1 MVNARILLG
10 LGIAAA
16 LVAGAARADDL
27 ASRALRERQQQ
38 SDAFSLQLQQSIQS
52 FRAGNLAPRERLEL
66 DALQRDQ
73 RLRQDELFYRQQV
86 ETNSPTTGGA
96 LRRAEAMRAEQ
107 ERQQQLS
114 RFRSDAAQAAEGER
128 VVQQPVPLVDPTV
141 VTAPVPRGRRRMPE
155 PDPTAVG
162 P

>member
-1 MVNARILLG
+1 MLNRRILIG
-10 LGIAAA
+10 LGIAALA
-16 LVAGAARADDL
+16 SAAGADDL
-27 ASRALRERQQQ
+27 ASRAVRERQQQ

-52 FRAGNLAPRERLEL
+52 FRAGNLPPQQRLEL

-86 ETNSPTTGGA
+86 GTNSPATGGA

-114 RFRSDAAQAAEGER
+114 RFRSDAAPAAGREPTA
-128 VVQQPVPLVDPTV
+128 QQPARLVDPTV

>member
-1 MVNARILLG
+1 MMVNGRILLG
-10 LGIAAA
+10 LGIAALA
-16 LVAGAARADDL
+16 SAAGADDL
-27 ASRALRERQQQ
+27 ALRERQQQ

-73 RLRQDELFYRQQV
+73 RLRQDELFYRQQA
-86 ETNSPTTGGA
+86 ETNSPNTGA
-96 LRRAEAMRAEQ
+96 LRRAEAMRDEQ

-114 RFRSDAAQAAEGER
+114 RFRSDAAPAAEGER
-128 VVQQPVPLVDPTV
+128 AAQRPVGLVDPTV

>member
-1 MVNARILLG
+1 MLNRRILIG
-10 LGIAAA
+10 LGIAALA
-16 LVAGAARADDL
+16 SAAGADDL
-27 ASRALRERQQQ
+27 ASRAVRERQQQ

-52 FRAGNLAPRERLEL
+52 FRAGNLPPQQRLEL

-86 ETNSPTTGGA
+86 ETNSPNLGA

-114 RFRSDAAQAAEGER
+114 RFRSDAAPAAEREPTA
-128 VVQQPVPLVDPTV
+128 QQPARLVDPTV

>member
-1 MVNARILLG
+1 MIDKRILVG
-10 LGIAAA
+10 LCIAALA
-16 LVAGAARADDL
+16 STAGADDL
-27 ASRALRERQQQ
+27 ASRAVRERQQQ
-38 SDAFSLQLQQSIQS
+38 SDAFSLQLQQSIQT
-52 FRAGNLAPRERLEL
+52 FRAGSLAPQQRLEL

-86 ETNSPTTGGA
+86 GTNSPNPPA
-96 LRRAEAMRAEQ
+96 LQRAEAMRAEQ

-114 RFRSDAAQAAEGER
+114 RFRSDAAAAAGREPAA
-128 VVQQPVPLVDPTV
+128 QQPLRLVEPTA

-155 PDPTAVG
+155 LEPGAAG

>member
-1 MVNARILLG
+1 MIGKSILVG
-10 LGIAAA
+10 LTLAA
-16 LVAGAARADDL
+16 LTGTVGANDLAARAV
-27 ASRALRERQQQ
+27 RERQQQ
-38 SDAFSLQLQQSIQS
+38 SDAFSLQLQQSIQT
-52 FRAGNLAPRERLEL
+52 FRAGNLAPQQRLEL

-86 ETNSPTTGGA
+86 ETNSPNPGA
-96 LRRAEAMRAEQ
+96 LRRAETMRAEQ

-114 RFRSDAAQAAEGER
+114 GFRSEAALAAEREPAAQ
-128 VVQQPVPLVDPTV
+128 QPMRLVDPTV

-155 PDPTAVG
+155 AEPPVIG

>member
-1 MVNARILLG
+1 MIDKRILVG
-10 LGIAAA
+10 LCMAA
-16 LVAGAARADDL
+16 LGSAAGADDL
-27 ASRALRERQQQ
+27 ASRAVRERQQQ

-52 FRAGNLAPRERLEL
+52 FRAGNLPPQQRLEL

-73 RLRQDELFYRQQV
+73 RFRQDELFYRQQV
-86 ETNSPTTGGA
+86 ETNSPNPGA
-96 LRRAEAMRAEQ
+96 LRRAETMRAEQ

-114 RFRSDAAQAAEGER
+114 GFRSDAAAVPEPAPAA
-128 VVQQPVPLVDPTV
+128 QQPLRLVEPTA

-155 PDPTAVG
+155 LEPGAAG

>member
-1 MVNARILLG
+1 MTVNGRILLG

-16 LVAGAARADDL
+16 ASAAGADDL
-27 ASRALRERQQQ
+27 ASRAVRERQQQ

-52 FRAGNLAPRERLEL
+52 FRAGNLPPQQRLEL

-86 ETNSPTTGGA
+86 DTNPPNPGA
-96 LRRAEAMRAEQ
+96 LRRADAMRAEQ

-128 VVQQPVPLVDPTV
+128 AVQQPLPLVDPTV

>member
-1 MVNARILLG
+1 MNKQILVG
-10 LGIAAA
+10 LGIAALTSA
-16 LVAGAARADDL
+16 AGADDL
-27 ASRALRERQQQ
+27 ASRAVRERQQQ

-52 FRAGNLAPRERLEL
+52 FRAGNLPPQQRLEL

-86 ETNSPTTGGA
+86 ETNSPNPGA

-114 RFRSDAAQAAEGER
+114 RFRSDAAPAAEREPAAQQAAR
-128 VVQQPVPLVDPTV
+128 LVDPTV

-155 PDPTAVG
+155 AEPPVIG

>member
-1 MVNARILLG
+1 MNKQILVG
-10 LGIAAA
+10 LGIAALTSA
-16 LVAGAARADDL
+16 AGADDL
-27 ASRALRERQQQ
+27 ASRAVRERQQQ

-52 FRAGNLAPRERLEL
+52 FRAGNLPPQQRLEL

-86 ETNSPTTGGA
+86 ETNSPNPGA

-114 RFRSDAAQAAEGER
+114 RFRSDAAPAAEREPAA
-128 VVQQPVPLVDPTV
+128 QQPARLVDPTV

-155 PDPTAVG
+155 AEPPVIG

>member
-1 MVNARILLG
+1 MDIKQLLIG
-10 LGIAAA
+10 LTLAA
-16 LVAGAARADDL
+16 LASAAGANDL
-27 ASRALRERQQQ
+27 AARALRERQQQ

-52 FRAGNLAPRERLEL
+52 FRAGNLPPQQRLEF
-66 DALQRDQ
+66 DAVQRDQ

-86 ETNSPTTGGA
+86 ETNSPNPGT

-114 RFRSDAAQAAEGER
+114 RFRSDSAQAVEGAPAAQQLA
-128 VVQQPVPLVDPTV
+128 PLVEPRV
-141 VTAPVPRGRRRMPE
+141 STAPVVRGRRRMPE
-155 PDPTAVG
+155 PDPTTLG

>member
-1 MVNARILLG
+1 MMINGRILLG
-10 LGIAAA
+10 LGVAA
-16 LVAGAARADDL
+16 LASAVAADDL
-27 ASRALRERQQQ
+27 ASRAVRERQQQ

-66 DALQRDQ
+66 EALQRDQ

-86 ETNSPTTGGA
+86 RTNSPNPGA
-96 LRRAEAMRAEQ
+96 LRRAEGMRAEQ

-114 RFRSDAAQAAEGER
+114 RFRSDAAPAAEREPAA
-128 VVQQPVPLVDPTV
+128 QPPARLADPTV

-155 PDPTAVG
+155 AEPPVIG

>member
-1 MVNARILLG
+1 MVNERIFLG
-10 LGIAAA
+10 LGIAALA
-16 LVAGAARADDL
+16 SAAGADDL

-52 FRAGNLAPRERLEL
+52 FRAGNLAPHQRLEL

-86 ETNSPTTGGA
+86 ETNSPNTGA

-128 VVQQPVPLVDPTV
+128 AVQQPVPLVDPTV
-141 VTAPVPRGRRRMPE
+141 VTAPVPRGRRRTPE

>member
-1 MVNARILLG
+1 MMVNGRIHLG
-10 LGIAAA
+10 LGIAA
-16 LVAGAARADDL
+16 LAAAVGADDL

-86 ETNSPTTGGA
+86 ETNSPNTGA

-128 VVQQPVPLVDPTV
+128 AVQQPMPLVDPTV

>member
-1 MVNARILLG
+1 LVNARILLG
-10 LGIAAA
+10 LGIAALA
-16 LVAGAARADDL
+16 SAAGADDL
-27 ASRALRERQQQ
+27 ASSALRERQQQ

-86 ETNSPTTGGA
+86 ETNSPNTGA

-128 VVQQPVPLVDPTV
+128 AVQQPVPLVDPTV

>member
-1 MVNARILLG
+1 VLNRRILIG
-10 LGIAAA
+10 LWIAVLASAA
-16 LVAGAARADDL
+16 GADDL
-27 ASRALRERQQQ
+27 ASRAVRERQQQ

-52 FRAGNLAPRERLEL
+52 FRAGNLPPQQRLEL

-73 RLRQDELFYRQQV
+73 RLWQDELFYRQQV
-86 ETNSPTTGGA
+86 ETNSPNPGP
-96 LRRAEAMRAEQ
+96 LRRAEAMRAAQ

-114 RFRSDAAQAAEGER
+114 RFRSDAAPAAEREPAA
-128 VVQQPVPLVDPTV
+128 QQPARLVDPTI

-155 PDPTAVG
+155 AEPPVIG

>member
-1 MVNARILLG
+1 MLNKRILVG

-16 LVAGAARADDL
+16 ASAAGADDL
-27 ASRALRERQQQ
+27 ASRAVRERQQQ

-52 FRAGNLAPRERLEL
+52 FRAGNLPPQQRLEL
-66 DALQRDQ
+66 ESLQRDQ

-86 ETNSPTTGGA
+86 ETNSPNPGA

-114 RFRSDAAQAAEGER
+114 RFRSDAASAAERAPAAE
-128 VVQQPVPLVDPTV
+128 QPLRLVDPTI

-155 PDPTAVG
+155 AEPPVIG

>member
-1 MVNARILLG
+1 MLNRRILVG
-10 LGIAAA
+10 LSIAALA
-16 LVAGAARADDL
+16 SAVGADDL

-52 FRAGNLAPRERLEL
+52 FRAGNLPPQQRLEL
-66 DALQRDQ
+66 DARQRDQ

-86 ETNSPTTGGA
+86 ETNSPNPEV

-114 RFRSDAAQAAEGER
+114 RFRSQPAPAAAGDPAAR
-128 VVQQPVPLVDPTV
+128 QLVDPTV

>member
-1 MVNARILLG
+1 VLNRQILIGLG
-10 LGIAAA
+10 LAA
-16 LVAGAARADDL
+16 LASAGGADDL
-27 ASRALRERQQQ
+27 ASRAVRERQQQ

-52 FRAGNLAPRERLEL
+52 FRAGNLPPQQRLEL
-66 DALQRDQ
+66 ESLQRDQ

-86 ETNSPTTGGA
+86 ETNSPNPGT

-114 RFRSDAAQAAEGER
+114 RFRSDAAAAAEPAPAA
-128 VVQQPVPLVDPTV
+128 QQPPRFVDPTI

-155 PDPTAVG
+155 AEPPVIG

>member
-1 MVNARILLG
+1 MNKQILIG
-10 LGIAAA
+10 LGIAALA
-16 LVAGAARADDL
+16 SAAGADDL
-27 ASRALRERQQQ
+27 ASRAVRERQQQ

-52 FRAGNLAPRERLEL
+52 FRAGNLPPQQRLEL

-86 ETNSPTTGGA
+86 ETNSPNPGA
-96 LRRAEAMRAEQ
+96 LRRADAMRAEQ

-114 RFRSDAAQAAEGER
+114 RFRSDAAPAAEREPAA
-128 VVQQPVPLVDPTV
+128 QQPARFVDPTI

>member
-1 MVNARILLG
+1 VKRQILIG
-10 LGIAAA
+10 LGFAA
-16 LVAGAARADDL
+16 LASAAGADDL
-27 ASRALRERQQQ
+27 ASRAVRERQQQ

-52 FRAGNLAPRERLEL
+52 FRAGNLPPQQRLEL

-86 ETNSPTTGGA
+86 ETNSPNPGA

-114 RFRSDAAQAAEGER
+114 RFRSDAAPAAEREPAA
-128 VVQQPVPLVDPTV
+128 QQPTRLVDPTI

-155 PDPTAVG
+155 AEPPVIG

>member
-1 MVNARILLG
+1 MNERILLG
-10 LGIAAA
+10 LCIAALA
-16 LVAGAARADDL
+16 SAAGADDL
-27 ASRALRERQQQ
+27 ASRAVRERQQQ
-38 SDAFSLQLQQSIQS
+38 SDAFSLQLQQSIQT
-52 FRAGNLAPRERLEL
+52 FRAGNLAPQQRLEL

-86 ETNSPTTGGA
+86 ETNSPNPGA

-114 RFRSDAAQAAEGER
+114 RYRSDAAPAAEREPAA
-128 VVQQPVPLVDPTV
+128 QQPARLVDPTV

-155 PDPTAVG
+155 AEPPVIE